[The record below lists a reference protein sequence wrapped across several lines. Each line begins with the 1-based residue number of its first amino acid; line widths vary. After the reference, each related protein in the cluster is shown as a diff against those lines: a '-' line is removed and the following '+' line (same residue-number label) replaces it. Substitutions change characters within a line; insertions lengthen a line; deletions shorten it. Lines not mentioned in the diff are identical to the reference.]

1 MVISASLEAQNALS
15 GYDCSDYFWSGIQPT
30 SLRDVLEI
38 ELRNQ
43 NFWINLTLP
52 LPMNRII
59 EVANKFL
66 NQDIYQPRDVNLR
79 GHLAKTRKWNRCL
92 ADSDDKGSVE
102 DSSSESSSLPSE
114 DESGSSDEEE
124 VIKPKSKGKRCDSPI
139 KDESVLKES
148 KAEEKAVKLDANVQ
162 SNIEDLAERFK
173 RLELKLGERA
183 RNHEGLPPKMHSVMY
198 CIMCGKQ
205 GHGICDCSESKFFIA
220 QGICHMDVNNCVV
233 MGDGTA
239 LPRAKGEGSAA
250 KVIHDRMAGI
260 PSLSRPTTTSASN
273 EVITNEVDYEDETD
287 ELAILGSMEF
297 KVLPADRTEKS
308 KKYKPYDRTDA
319 KKGVEKTV
327 PEVISCP
334 HNPPLNRAYVELPPT
349 ILKCVP
355 PAQVAPPPGE
365 DKEMVDAPVPVPS
378 KGESREHPVMVPTL
392 LREPEVMSQK
402 P

>member
-1 MVISASLEAQNALS
+1 
-15 GYDCSDYFWSGIQPT
+15 
-30 SLRDVLEI
+30 
-38 ELRNQ
+38 
-43 NFWINLTLP
+43 
-52 LPMNRII
+52 
-59 EVANKFL
+59 
-66 NQDIYQPRDVNLR
+66 
-79 GHLAKTRKWNRCL
+79 
-92 ADSDDKGSVE
+92 
-102 DSSSESSSLPSE
+102 
-114 DESGSSDEEE
+114 
-124 VIKPKSKGKRCDSPI
+124 
-139 KDESVLKES
+139 
-148 KAEEKAVKLDANVQ
+148 
-162 SNIEDLAERFK
+162 
-173 RLELKLGERA
+173 
-183 RNHEGLPPKMHSVMY
+183 MHSVMY

-239 LPRAKGEGSAA
+239 LPRAKGEGSTA
-250 KVIHDRMAGI
+250 KVIHDRMARI
-260 PSLSRPTTTSASN
+260 PSLSRPTMTSASN

-308 KKYKPYDRTDA
+308 KKYKPYDCTDA

-327 PEVISCP
+327 PEVISCL
-334 HNPPLNRAYVELPPT
+334 HNPPPNRAYVELPPT

-378 KGESREHPVMVPTL
+378 KGKSREHPVMVPTL